1 MRGLEAVKRW
11 GGVRLLAAGVALV
24 CLAGPAW
31 AASSY
36 ESADPE
42 AIEKRIEELK
52 VFYKEDHP
60 DIQRQRRYLEKAIE
74 LKAQR
79 ESEAMEADKEK
90 RKPAPPENK
99 LQEGDSFR

>member
-1 MRGLEAVKRW
+1 MGW
-11 GGVRLLAAGVALV
+11 
-24 CLAGPAW
+24 GPAFGGRCGPGLPGRPGLGGQLH
-31 AASSY
+31 

-90 RKPAPPENK
+90 RKPAPPRTPSRK
-99 LQEGDSFR
+99 TRASVSPPV